1 MSVHVFNNNVKVLI
15 NRNLSLAVCSTP
27 HYSTESSEP
36 RVIKNPSLSQ
46 LKRGTGGRSSFNGVV
61 ATVFGAT
68 GLLGGNL
75 INKLGK
81 IGTQLIIP
89 YRGDAYFIRELKLAG
104 DLGQVLFQPY
114 HLNDEESI
122 RKAVKYSNVV
132 INLVGRDWE
141 TKNFKFNDVHYEGA
155 RRIARISRE
164 MGVERLIHV
173 SALNVDPLPAPIYL
187 KKGSGFLASKKA
199 GEQAVRDEFPDA
211 TIFRP
216 SDIYGQG
223 DRFLLMYS
231 HAWRRTQQRVVLWKK
246 GEQTVKQPVA
256 VSDVAYG
263 ILNAMLD
270 KSTSGKIYQAV
281 GPTPYLLSDL
291 IDWMFAVL
299 RRDGKFSFDYKRVG
313 IMESP
318 QYLIKMWL
326 TDLLCPS
333 WPPGYV
339 TAERFEREFVSDI
352 LDERLPTLEDLGV
365 KLTKTEDQIPH
376 ELKFLRAFQSYMDTI
391 GEFENPAPPPPY
403 IAPPKRIFT

>member
-1 MSVHVFNNNVKVLI
+1 MSIHIFNNVKVLK
-15 NRNLSLAVCSTP
+15 NRTLSLAVSS

-36 RVIKNPSLSQ
+36 YVIKNPALSQ

-61 ATVFGAT
+61 ATVFGAS
-68 GLLGGNL
+68 GFLGGYL

-81 IGTQLIIP
+81 IGTQMVIP
-89 YRGDAYFIRELKLAG
+89 YRGDSYFVKELKLTG

-141 TKNFKFNDVHYEGA
+141 TKHFKFNDVHVEGA

-164 MGVERLIHV
+164 MGVERLIHL
-173 SALNVDPLPAPIYL
+173 SALNTDPLPAPIYL
-187 KKGSGFLASKKA
+187 SKGSGFLASKKA
-199 GEQAVRDEFPDA
+199 GEQAVLEEFPNA

-216 SDIYGQG
+216 SDMYGQG

-231 HAWRRTQQRVVLWKK
+231 HAWRRNGQNLVLWKR

-256 VSDVAYG
+256 VADVVNG
-263 ILNAMLD
+263 IANAMLD
-270 KSTSGKIYQAV
+270 RSTSGKIYQAV
-281 GPTPYLLSDL
+281 GPTPYLLADL
-291 IDWMFAVL
+291 IDWIFAIL
-299 RRDGKFSFDYKRVG
+299 RRNEDFNFKFKRTG
-313 IMESP
+313 FLENP
-318 QYLIKMWL
+318 QHLIKMWL
-326 TDLLCPS
+326 TDKLCPS

-339 TAERFEREFVSDI
+339 TAERFEREFVTDT

-365 KLTKTEDQIPH
+365 KLSKTEYYIPF
-376 ELKFLRAFQSYMDTI
+376 ELQFLRDYQYYIDSI
-391 GEFENPAPPPPY
+391 GEFKVPDPPQPY
-403 IAPPKRIFT
+403 VAQAKRNFA